1 MEVWLNEVDKLG
13 DDQVTHSEEKSVGRT
28 DLVYM
33 WFKVKNLVCS
43 K

>member
-1 MEVWLNEVDKLG
+1 MNEVDKGTIRLIK
-13 DDQVTHSEEKSVGRT
+13 HSEEKSVGRT